1 MTYVLSEMVMTSSL
15 PNQSTETDSILPS
28 SEENS
33 KKTVTGETTMRF
45 PRLRLEPISVRANC
59 AIQGLVACLV
69 FLLWQ
74 LLYTLPRFESLI
86 LAEMKSS
93 GTTLIQA
100 LMILTLI
107 SLSNLLHSVTFYQTL
122 KDFPGG
128 ATSAGVLKGLQ
139 AVLVF
144 LVSSVL
150 LCGRIGGLEMCWTQT
165 KLLSLMVVVF
175 GILLYGISTTSK
187 MEKEICNQRLRLT
200 QGGELSLRQEGD
212 ATSQVVEKNECGE
225 SNVSS
230 I

>member
-1 MTYVLSEMVMTSSL
+1 MTYVLSEMVMTSCL
-15 PNQSTETDSILPS
+15 PNQSTETDSILVT
-28 SEENS
+28 SEGVL
-33 KKTVTGETTMRF
+33 KKSVMGETGRRF
-45 PRLRLEPISVRANC
+45 LRLRLEPISVRANC

-74 LLYTLPRFESLI
+74 FLYTLPRFESLI

-100 LMILTLI
+100 LVILTSI
-107 SLSNLLHSVTFYQTL
+107 SLANLLHSVAFYQTL

-144 LVSSVL
+144 LVSSVF
-150 LCGRIGGLEMCWTQT
+150 LCGRIGGIEMCWTQT

-175 GILLYGISTTSK
+175 GILLYGKSTTSK
-187 MEKEICNQRLRLT
+187 MEEKRCNQRWEH
-200 QGGELSLRQEGD
+200 GGELSLRQECD
-212 ATSQVVEKNECGE
+212 DSAQVLENNKCGE